1 MKWALGCLVRPTQK
15 GKNSLSHSSNQN
27 GNESKD
33 RVLESKDR
41 AVRLNVL
48 KNKSW
53 KEHCPWPKFL
63 YLILMIIG
71 SPLQILFHKIH
82 LFEVASYQLLPQT
95 K

>member
-27 GNESKD
+27 GNA
-33 RVLESKDR
+33 SKDR

>member
-1 MKWALGCLVRPTQK
+1 MTKYRKNEMKWALGCLVRPTQK

-27 GNESKD
+27 GNA
-33 RVLESKDR
+33 SKDR

-63 YLILMIIG
+63 YLIDL
-71 SPLQILFHKIH
+71 
-82 LFEVASYQLLPQT
+82 ASNLYFIT
-95 K
+95 WGW